1 MAPAQKLGRNLLC
14 PGGKRGKKRGEGG
27 REGGKEK
34 KRRTRALRLF
44 FRHSSG
50 RFLFE
55 FPLKFDLNLAD
66 ESRNSPL
73 LFLATLILSPWQSE
87 LLLFV
92 IYSLLTSDTRIR
104 VGFGCTIAKIPRPD
118 RYFIYIWW
126 YALNLVNINEDQNFC
141 FRVLRQSDDD
151 NEAKSTWLH
160 HFGDILSTK
169 MHKSTGIS
177 LHLCHR
183 SWILPILMR
192 TILLL

>member
-1 MAPAQKLGRNLLC
+1 M
-14 PGGKRGKKRGEGG
+14 
-27 REGGKEK
+27 
-34 KRRTRALRLF
+34 
-44 FRHSSG
+44 
-50 RFLFE
+50 
-55 FPLKFDLNLAD
+55 NLAS
-66 ESRNSPL
+66 ESQNSPL

-87 LLLFV
+87 LLFFV
-92 IYSLLTSDTRIR
+92 IDSLLTSDTRIR

>member
-34 KRRTRALRLF
+34 KRRTRALHLF

-50 RFLFE
+50 RLLFE
-55 FPLKFDLNLAD
+55 FPLKFDLNLTY

-87 LLLFV
+87 LLLFG

-141 FRVLRQSDDD
+141 FRVLRNQM
-151 NEAKSTWLH
+151 T
-160 HFGDILSTK
+160 T
-169 MHKSTGIS
+169 
-177 LHLCHR
+177 
-183 SWILPILMR
+183 MR
-192 TILLL
+192 PSPPDCITLEIFYQQKCIRVQVFPYICVIVLESCQY